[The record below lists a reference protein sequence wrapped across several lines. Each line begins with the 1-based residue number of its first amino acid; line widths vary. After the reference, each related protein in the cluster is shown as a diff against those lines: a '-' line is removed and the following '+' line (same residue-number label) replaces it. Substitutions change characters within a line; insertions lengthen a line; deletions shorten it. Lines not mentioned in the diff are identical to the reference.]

1 MLKSILIYKIL
12 DIFISLFQVLRQL
25 CLHGNH
31 PGYQQGQNL
40 SQEAP
45 ESLKPPENLAEP
57 GIIKAEQF

>member
-1 MLKSILIYKIL
+1 MV
-12 DIFISLFQVLRQL
+12 IFISLFQVLRQL

-45 ESLKPPENLAEP
+45 EFLKPPEMLAKP
-57 GIIKAEQF
+57 GIIKAEQS